1 MTGRNG
7 APGSVSLLSAGIDGG
22 EPGGPGGTGAT
33 AWPGRRWPRWRPVTG
48 GVLTG
53 GAGDGLTA
61 AFARPGDAA
70 GCALT
75 SR

>member
-22 EPGGPGGTGAT
+22 EPGGAGRDGGHSVARAAMAT
-33 AWPGRRWPRWRPVTG
+33 LAARNG